1 MLDITNNQS
10 IPWIQER
17 LLAVVKKYNINSFYL
32 DLGSTYNMPH
42 FYRCINNLQSFMR
55 YFVAWINNNNNNII
69 NNSYEISDLK
79 RTW

>member
-1 MLDITNNQS
+1 MLIISRYKGLESAGMLDITNNQS

-42 FYRCINNLQSFMR
+42 FYRYSVCKYDNDRSN
-55 YFVAWINNNNNNII
+55 V
-69 NNSYEISDLK
+69 
-79 RTW
+79 